1 MHRLPS
7 PTPLAP
13 SSPPPPLIT
22 AHFDLIKYGVGT
34 IKFYHSWSF
43 SLLVAFVL
51 QFATGFFLV
60 SLTVTNLDLAW
71 FNLIALALDHYSTWI
86 LRDLHMLGANLL
98 MLMLYLHLTKALSL
112 DFQVHTRVASWFT
125 GAALFL
131 LFLAACFTGYIL
143 VCGQMSYWALIVI
156 LNLLT
161 VIPVL
166 DTIIVGTLLAGPFP
180 TSWSIARVL
189 SLHFLL
195 GVLAFALVLLHIV
208 FIHRGRPS
216 SINHASDGS
225 FTLLDVVLKD
235 TIPILLFFPFYS
247 IVFLR
252 QVIHPDNWLSYC
264 IDVTPAHVEP
274 ELYFLWLFCL
284 LKSRSSKLVGVLFD
298 RDRCGAF
305 GLRFSRRAGWYGW
318 VRPLAPI
325 GAARSAAR
333 RASAPPP
340 SVLLGGFSIPSP
352 SVLESSIAVSGFAR
366 PAPPGV
372 SRPRRFA
379 PIVDPC
385 VHCLFAYVRPLC
397 AASFPSGAS
406 SRFAASIHPNRRLC
420 TFNPPATHRLP
431 HSLTLARRGPSRL
444 LKL

>member
-1 MHRLPS
+1 MPRPSFAALDQPPSSRRSGGPFAPSLRPFPLPHLSQAPFIPLQTTPFAPPPS
-7 PTPLAP
+7 PPQARFAALPPL
-13 SSPPPPLIT
+13 SSPPLIT

-71 FNLIALALDHYSTWI
+71 FNLISLALDHYSTWI

-298 RDRCGAF
+298 RNRCGAF
-305 GLRFSRRAGWYGW
+305 VYGFAGPARRRAAT
-318 VRPLAPI
+318 RAF
-325 GAARSAAR
+325 ARFG

-340 SVLLGGFSIPSP
+340 SVSS
-352 SVLESSIAVSGFAR
+352 LESFIAVLGFPR
-366 PAPPGV
+366 PALPAHTGKK
-372 SRPRRFA
+372 RFA
-379 PIVDPC
+379 PGFDPC
-385 VHCLFAYVRPLC
+385 VRRSFPYISPMPRPL
-397 AASFPSGAS
+397 ASG
-406 SRFAASIHPNRRLC
+406 R
-420 TFNPPATHRLP
+420 
-431 HSLTLARRGPSRL
+431 
-444 LKL
+444 